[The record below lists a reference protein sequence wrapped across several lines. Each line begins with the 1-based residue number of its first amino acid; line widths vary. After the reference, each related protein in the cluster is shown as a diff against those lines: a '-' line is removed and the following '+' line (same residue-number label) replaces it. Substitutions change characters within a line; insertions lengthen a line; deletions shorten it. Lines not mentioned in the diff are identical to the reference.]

1 MAEGIVLG
9 ALAPGAGQALLA
21 ISCAVVAVLNAGF
34 LLVAH
39 KS

>member
-9 ALAPGAGQALLA
+9 TLAPGAGQALLA
-21 ISCAVVAVLNAGF
+21 ISLGVVAVLNGSF
-34 LLVAH
+34 LIDAH